1 VNARPHKLHDGQPSR
16 GTARAAVA
24 LIGCGPGD
32 PELLTLKAVKRI
44 AAADVLVVDRLV
56 NPAVLAHARAGVARI
71 DVGKEGYGAATPQ
84 EEINRILVREALA
97 GRRVARLKG
106 GDPFVFGRAAEEL
119 AALQWAGIEVEVIPG
134 ITAAHGCA
142 AAIGLPLT
150 LRRHVQSFSIL
161 TGAAAE
167 AEPDLDWT
175 TLARPGHAFAIYM
188 GVRKAPVLRD
198 HLLAAGADPAAPVVI
213 VEKGTLPNERTLATT
228 LGLLPEA
235 IAARGLH
242 GPAIIFV
249 GLDWSAGGL
258 ERPASVETFPAGSSI
273 GVLNQRP
280 VITVASCRAAAP
292 VS

>member
-1 VNARPHKLHDGQPSR
+1 MNARPQNLHGDASR
-16 GTARAAVA
+16 RATARGAVS

-44 AAADVLVVDRLV
+44 SAADVLVIDRLV
-56 NPAVLAHARAGVARI
+56 NAAVLSHARAGATRI
-71 DVGKEGYGAATPQ
+71 EVGKEGYGPATPQ
-84 EEINRILVREALA
+84 GEINRILVREALA

-119 AALQWAGIEVEVIPG
+119 AALQWAGIEAEVIPG

-150 LRRHVQSFSIL
+150 LRGQVQSFSVL

-167 AEPDLDWT
+167 AEPDLDWAA
-175 TLARPGHAFAIYM
+175 LAMPGHAFAIYM
-188 GVRKAPVLRD
+188 GVRNAAFLRNR
-198 HLLAAGADPAAPVVI
+198 LLDAGADPAAPAVI
-213 VEKGTLPNERTLATT
+213 VENGTLPGELALATT

-249 GLDWSAGGL
+249 GLDWRASGL
-258 ERPASVETFPAGSSI
+258 ERPASIETFPAGSDRSS
-273 GVLNQRP
+273 R
-280 VITVASCRAAAP
+280 ASAAARCRAGAT

>member
-1 VNARPHKLHDGQPSR
+1 MNARPQNLHGAPSSHA
-16 GTARAAVA
+16 TARGAVS

-44 AAADVLVVDRLV
+44 AAADVLVIDRLV
-56 NPAVLAHARAGVARI
+56 NPAVLSHARAAAPRI
-71 DVGKEGYGAATPQ
+71 EVGKEGYGAATSQ
-84 EEINRILVREALA
+84 HAINRILVHEALA

-119 AALQWAGIEVEVIPG
+119 AALQWAGIAVEVIPG

-150 LRRHVQSFSIL
+150 LRGQVQSFSIL
-161 TGAAAE
+161 TGAAAG
-167 AEPDLDWT
+167 AEPDLDWAA
-175 TLARPGHAFAIYM
+175 LAAPGHAFAIYM
-188 GVRKAPVLRD
+188 GVRTAPFLRD
-198 HLLAAGADPAAPVVI
+198 RLLAAGADPALPAVV
-213 VEKGTLPNERTLATT
+213 VENGTLPGERTLATT

-249 GLDWSAGGL
+249 GLDWRAAGL
-258 ERPASVETFPAGSSI
+258 ERPASIETFPAGGDTVFRSSRSI
-273 GVLNQRP
+273 
-280 VITVASCRAAAP
+280 AARCPAGAP